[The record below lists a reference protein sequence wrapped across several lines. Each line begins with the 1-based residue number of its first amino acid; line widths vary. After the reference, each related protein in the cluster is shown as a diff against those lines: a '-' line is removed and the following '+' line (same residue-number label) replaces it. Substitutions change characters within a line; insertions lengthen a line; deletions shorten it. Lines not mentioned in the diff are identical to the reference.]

1 MNKKDKKPETATETT
16 TEKKP
21 YKLNGQTQMLIDERD
36 ARKAELQRT
45 EKRLEQARRELN
57 QAKRSNHVPDIHRL
71 EDEIEQLERSAKEQ
85 EWYLPDY
92 DKRIGDLV
100 RSQYYNQLSPSYD
113 EAIGAAKEKAVEA
126 SRAYLDALAEIVI
139 LRRSRNSIAHD
150 MNKESLAGRGIQISV
165 EGGLAS
171 MYATF
176 VYLAEEYAKEN
187 FDLWEPG
194 AQMRYL
200 EREASKKFDEEREEA
215 EERERLI
222 KMAQRF
228 DRYIDLDINIAAIYA
243 ADQAKREAANMHNP
257 YNVGTLPLDEV
268 KFKADLQKGYELLR
282 EHMRI
287 AEEDRRTRE
296 ANARVEAMNK

>member
-57 QAKRSNHVPDIHRL
+57 QAKRNNHIPDIHRL

-92 DKRIGDLV
+92 DRRIGDLV
-100 RSQYYNQLSPSYD
+100 KSQYHNQVSPSY
-113 EAIGAAKEKAVEA
+113 EQAIRAAKGKAVEA

-139 LRRSRNSIAHD
+139 LRRSRNSVACE
-150 MNKESLAGRGIQISV
+150 MSKESPTGKQIPISV

-171 MYATF
+171 MYAAF

-187 FDLWEPG
+187 FDLWEPD

-200 EREASKKFDEEREEA
+200 EREAKKKFD
-215 EERERLI
+215 
-222 KMAQRF
+222 K
-228 DRYIDLDINIAAIYA
+228 
-243 ADQAKREAANMHNP
+243 KRE
-257 YNVGTLPLDEV
+257 
-268 KFKADLQKGYELLR
+268 
-282 EHMRI
+282 
-287 AEEDRRTRE
+287 
-296 ANARVEAMNK
+296 

>member
-1 MNKKDKKPETATETT
+1 MNKKDKKPETAAEMT

-21 YKLNGQTQMLIDERD
+21 YELNGQTRMLIDERD
-36 ARKAELQRT
+36 ARKAKLQRT

-171 MYATF
+171 MYAAF

-187 FDLWEPG
+187 FDLWEPD

-200 EREASKKFDEEREEA
+200 EREASKKFDKEREEA
-215 EERERLI
+215 EIRERRL
-222 KMAQRF
+222 KLAMRF
-228 DRYIDLDINIAAIYA
+228 DKYKDLDIGVAV
-243 ADQAKREAANMHNP
+243 DQAGYEIMQEARNIQDVHNA
-257 YNVGTLPLDEV
+257 GLLPLD
-268 KFKADLQKGYELLR
+268 KKRLKTDLQEGYKLLR
-282 EHMRI
+282 EYLRK
-287 AEEDRRTRE
+287 EEEARRTRE
-296 ANARVEAMNK
+296 ASARVDMNK